1 MALVCCS
8 ITISYAQVPY
18 DTLHTMTQTSYHIE
32 EADTQHMTAQSSR
45 KTSNY
50 THWQILL
57 AHYYNHSCMWVSCH
71 KHMQLLEITL
81 VHYCREIIMSKYHA
95 QKTEKLLHK
104 ITRRSLA
111 SGVCIILICKDKDK
125 NEMCVGTNQN
135 LKSSWSVSTNHK
147 RQFFSMK
154 EQGYKLGLDKH
165 KPQ

>member
-1 MALVCCS
+1 MSLQLQPYLDDILVPQPSTCTPLDGPSMLLDHHFLC
-8 ITISYAQVPY
+8 PGFY

-32 EADTQHMTAQSSR
+32 DADTQHMTAQSSR

-50 THWQILL
+50 TRWQIVL

-135 LKSSWSVSTNHK
+135 
-147 RQFFSMK
+147 
-154 EQGYKLGLDKH
+154 
-165 KPQ
+165 

>member
-1 MALVCCS
+1 MAQACCS
-8 ITISYAQVPY
+8 ITIFYAQVPY

-32 EADTQHMTAQSSR
+32 EADTQHMTLQSSR

-50 THWQILL
+50 THWHILL

-95 QKTEKLLHK
+95 QKTEKLVHK

-111 SGVCIILICKDKDK
+111 SRVCIIFARTRTKMRCVLAQIKINKVHEVLAQITRDK
-125 NEMCVGTNQN
+125 
-135 LKSSWSVSTNHK
+135 
-147 RQFFSMK
+147 FFSIK
-154 EQGYKLGLDKH
+154 GKGHKLGLGKH
-165 KPQ
+165 KP